1 MTPGSRQLGAQVT
14 DCRPRHSSAE
24 CHPRVTYSSPHM
36 LCCQI
41 QERRGRR
48 QRPDTKRHCHKMSDM
63 QFLQT
68 EPMTS
73 ANRARVSCIKEAQHD
88 KGRCLRTAKRVSR
101 HPPRGP
107 TYPATRTNIT
117 RHADQHTPPRGPTY
131 PAALSPSARRTLP
144 PRTGCADTRLHSR
157 TGGKARTHGQGLA
170 ASTPSLSDGVNSA
183 GANTSACV
191 KTDLSAPHTHSD
203 QM

>member
-48 QRPDTKRHCHKMSDM
+48 QRPDTKRHCHKMNDM

-73 ANRARVSCIKEAQHD
+73 ANRARVSCTKEAQHD

-131 PAALSPSARRTLP
+131 PAALTPALGARCHREQAVQTRVYTAGQVGKHAPTARGSRQARR
-144 PRTGCADTRLHSR
+144 
-157 TGGKARTHGQGLA
+157 
-170 ASTPSLSDGVNSA
+170 
-183 GANTSACV
+183 AC
-191 KTDLSAPHTHSD
+191 LMA
-203 QM
+203 